1 MAALATYGAAAIV
14 MASTAE
20 IAELMG
26 GGGHA
31 T

>member
-1 MAALATYGAAAIV
+1 MAALATYGAAVIV

-26 GGGHA
+26 GRHE